1 MKMKETANI
10 MTGQE
15 LKDSNPT
22 AFKKLKRN
30 FNNCL
35 NRANKQGLPC
45 IKASEGKK
53 IMLGNIEVMT
63 SPQDRSIKI
72 QKFML
77 ELEFPKYCPI
87 LGHKINYNYDT
98 PRKIGGDYDAPSF
111 DKIDPRLGYVE
122 GNVRVVSF
130 QGNQVLG
137 NVLEHLATNKHF
149 FQFMEK
155 EMERLKN

>member
-1 MKMKETANI
+1 MKTSKQLKESNKNAEFQLRTNYNRRRFIAKKE
-10 MTGQE
+10 GYPGGSSSDFYQ
-15 LKDSNPT
+15 LK
-22 AFKKLKRN
+22 
-30 FNNCL
+30 
-35 NRANKQGLPC
+35 
-45 IKASEGKK
+45 
-53 IMLGNIEVMT
+53 
-63 SPQDRSIKI
+63 
-72 QKFML
+72 
-77 ELEFPKYCPI
+77 FPEYCEI
-87 LGHKINYNYDT
+87 LGHKINYDYDT
-98 PRKIGGDYDAPSF
+98 PREIGGGFDAPSF